1 MLYLN
6 SLISKRSKLSMKDK
20 CSSVGMVVCDLT
32 FLQAGRYESSCSYYT
47 LNIKRLN
54 SINKRRKDFD
64 DPPICKHVI
73 PLN

>member
-32 FLQAGRYESSCSYYT
+32 FLQAGTNESSCSYYT